1 MKQLIIAVFLIT
13 LLSATTTALGNLEP
27 RNEVDFSTE
36 IADVLTQNESA
47 ASLLRVA
54 AYCPKSGERVAGQN
68 KICYYDCL
76 SGTVAIT
83 ISSVSICPLSINR

>member
-13 LLSATTTALGNLEP
+13 LFSATSTALGNLVP
-27 RNEVDFSTE
+27 RNEEAFSTE
-36 IADVLTQNESA
+36 IVDVLTQNESA
-47 ASLLRVA
+47 ESLLKVA
-54 AYCPKSGERVAGQN
+54 AYCPKSGERAAGQN

-83 ISSVSICPLSINR
+83 ISSTSICPLSINR